1 MRNREAVLRKLDGI
15 ESNMNKLNFT
25 LNRGNREA
33 SYEILEEVREQ
44 VSQLTMYVETEPITG
59 SEINRV

>member
-33 SYEILEEVREQ
+33 SYEIVEEVREQ
-44 VSQLTMYVETEPITG
+44 VSQLKMYVETEPITG
-59 SEINRV
+59 SEMNRV

>member
-25 LNRGNREA
+25 LNRGNRET
-33 SYEILEEVREQ
+33 SYEIVEEVREQ
-44 VSQLTMYVETEPITG
+44 VSQLKMYVETEPITG

>member
-44 VSQLTMYVETEPITG
+44 VSQLKMYVETEPITG

>member
-25 LNRGNREA
+25 LNIGDREA
-33 SYEILEEVREQ
+33 SYEIVEATREILD
-44 VSQLTMYVETEPITG
+44 QLKMYVESEPIAG
-59 SEINRV
+59 SELNRV

>member
-33 SYEILEEVREQ
+33 SYEIVEEVREQ
-44 VSQLTMYVETEPITG
+44 VSQLKMYVETEPIIG
-59 SEINRV
+59 SEMNRV